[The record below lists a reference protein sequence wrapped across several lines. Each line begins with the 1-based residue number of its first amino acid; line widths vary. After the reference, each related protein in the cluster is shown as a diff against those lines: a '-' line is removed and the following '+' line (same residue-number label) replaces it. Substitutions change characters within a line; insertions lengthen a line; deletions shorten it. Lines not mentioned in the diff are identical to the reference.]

1 MRIVKIFFLL
11 PFTPKRMWQD
21 LDRNEVSSKRL
32 CLFYFATSILISLIF
47 QITRLVLLGQPFP
60 GASSI
65 ITSYLFI
72 FELTFVLFITDFVL
86 SILIM
91 QFSPIFLGLKDYNAS
106 LKLVVL
112 SKFVVIVFGI
122 LRVLLE
128 MNFLSSVG
136 VFFQNVLLYY
146 GYQEVLKIPKEKSL
160 AFAIMVFI
168 LYSVT
173 LTLISIGSI
182 YILYNTLKIG
192 S

>member
-1 MRIVKIFFLL
+1 
-11 PFTPKRMWQD
+11 
-21 LDRNEVSSKRL
+21 
-32 CLFYFATSILISLIF
+32 
-47 QITRLVLLGQPFP
+47 
-60 GASSI
+60 
-65 ITSYLFI
+65 
-72 FELTFVLFITDFVL
+72 
-86 SILIM
+86 M